1 MQTLVKMRFRD
12 FIKRKM
18 RISLRTKG
26 DGIFLS
32 VMCAFGMIITFIL
45 TGISSTYYAYEAAG
59 GKPFVRQ
66 FGFIGPIPE
75 PKPTHEILGIDQL
88 SVLIIGTDEYLEYDP
103 GRSDTIIWAY
113 LDFKNKKVDV
123 LSIPRDM
130 VVWLPTRRPYFDKI
144 CHAYSYG
151 GTDLVKRTVE
161 NFLGVRIDQ
170 VVKVDYNGFVRII
183 DTLGGVKID
192 VERDMNY
199 DDNRGNLHI
208 HIKKGLQLLD
218 GRKSLDYVRFR
229 HDKMGDLG
237 RIERQQKFMAML
249 RKKALRLE
257 QIGVVGDVANIIADS
272 IKFNPYMDIKAITPI
287 ILFFTK
293 VGDNAINFHSVPV
306 ARDVVY
312 NDLAALAPYY
322 SELDKL
328 MRTILENNET
338 EPETAD
344 TGEAEELDVPITADF
359 EYLSPDIEP

>member
-1 MQTLVKMRFRD
+1 MQTLAKMRFGN

-18 RISLRTKG
+18 RISINTKR
-26 DGIFLS
+26 DAIFLS
-32 VMCAFGMIITFIL
+32 VMIAFGMIITFIL
-45 TGISSTYYAYEAAG
+45 TGISTTYYAYEAAG

-66 FGFIGPIPE
+66 YGIIGPIPE
-75 PKPTHEILGIDQL
+75 PKPTHEVLGIDQL
-88 SVLIIGTDEYLEYDP
+88 SILIIGTDEYLEYDP

-151 GTDLVKRTVE
+151 GADLVKRAVE
-161 NFLGVRIDQ
+161 KFLGVRIDQ
-170 VVKVDYNGFVRII
+170 VIKVDYNGFVRII
-183 DTLGGVKID
+183 DTLGGVKINVD
-192 VERDMNY
+192 RDMDY
-199 DDNRGNLHI
+199 DDNRGKLHI
-208 HIKKGLQLLD
+208 HIKKGLQVLD
-218 GRKSLDYVRFR
+218 GRESLNYVRFR
-229 HDKMGDLG
+229 HDRMGDLG
-237 RIERQQKFMAML
+237 RIERQQKFMTML

-257 QIGVVGDVANIIADS
+257 QIGRVGKVANIIADS
-272 IKFNPYMDIKAITPI
+272 TKLDPYMDIKVITPI

-293 VGDNAINFHSVPV
+293 IDENAINFHSVPV

-312 NDLAALAPYY
+312 NDLASLAPYY

-338 EPETAD
+338 EPESEDEKAD
-344 TGEAEELDVPITADF
+344 VSIVPTPADF
-359 EYLSPDIEP
+359 EVM